1 MALYIGNDTSR
12 RLTHPTQLL
21 DALPPERRYQ
31 FKEGRSM
38 AEAAKGWVAA
48 GGRLPHSIAKVTG
61 SDELLRAHFEYGT
74 RVWGGGTG
82 QTDVMAFVPDA
93 VIAVEAKVDESF
105 DQIVLDWICAE
116 HRENPRSPPHR
127 LGVIQRYADA
137 LAVSLRQLMELRY
150 QLLQR
155 TLCAALTAQGTWPAE
170 GVDDR
175 AVILPPGF
183 GKLKPARFRALC
195 KRCRLCSP
203 VERDSCPT
211 GLGAAS
217 GEPMPAVRGR
227 HVASMR

>member
-21 DALPPERRYQ
+21 DALPPMRRHQ

-38 AEAAKGWVAA
+38 AEAAKAWVAA

-137 LAVSLRQLMELRY
+137 FAVSLRQLMELRY

-155 TLCAALTAQGTWPAE
+155 TLCAALTAQEHGLQKAWMI
-170 GVDDR
+170 VQSFC
-175 AVILPPGF
+175 PPGLANSNRPDF
-183 GKLKPARFRALC
+183 ERFASVVGSAPRLNGIPVRLAWAQHQVS
-195 KRCRLCSP
+195 RCP
-203 VERDSCPT
+203 P
-211 GLGAAS
+211 
-217 GEPMPAVRGR
+217 
-227 HVASMR
+227 